1 MAEYTFLFKE
11 RNTDDRDCVRYIR
24 LQDLFNH
31 HVCCDGKFNVHGAC
45 YCMSLKP
52 EVSYDDIL
60 TVLTEKQYERLCNP
74 TNGDDFTDII
84 ERLES
89 SENQALFEAVQEAE
103 KEWLVENYGGLTES
117 DVEDIYDNYGLD
129 YRDRGIV
136 GCVYGDEEELGREE
150 AYSLGYVKY
159 GDMMERYFDFERFGE
174 DLLEEDYYLQVG
186 SGLIVS
192 LNY

>member
-1 MAEYTFLFKE
+1 MAEYTFLFREKDS
-11 RNTDDRDCVRYIR
+11 DDRDCVRYIR
-24 LQDLFNH
+24 LQDLFDH

-52 EVSYDDIL
+52 EVPYEDIL

-74 TNGDDFTDII
+74 TSGDDFTDII
-84 ERLES
+84 ERLKS
-89 SENQALFEAVQEAE
+89 TENQLLFEAVQETE
-103 KEWLVENYGGLTES
+103 KEWIVNNYGGLTES
-117 DVEDIYDNYGLD
+117 DVEDIFDNYGLD

-136 GCVYGDEEELGREE
+136 GCVYDDEEELGKDM
-150 AYSLGYVKY
+150 AYSCGYIKN
-159 GDMMERYFDFERFGE
+159 GDFIEKYFDFEKFGE
-174 DLLEEDYYLQVG
+174 DLLEDYDYLKVS